1 MFCPSCG
8 LENAQSQKFCRRCG
22 TNLLAL
28 QAATEMVSG
37 MAQGHAT
44 NQLDPKFV
52 LKIIAALGIAGFLFI
67 TGGAIA
73 LTAIQATTTPDGRG
87 LDGPPLGLFLAF
99 CGYGALVWL
108 CRMLMKWASPMNGK
122 PALPVFNQPLSY
134 APPINQMAPPSAVG
148 ANTNPALNA
157 APAYQ
162 SIIEDETRQFAKQPQ
177 DR

>member
-37 MAQGHAT
+37 IAQGHAA
-44 NQLDPKFV
+44 NQLDPKYV
-52 LKIIAALGIAGFLFI
+52 LKMVMLFGSLGFLIVTAGAVALSIVQIASTPVELRHEPPFGLILGFFGYAALTIICGMLLRWVR
-67 TGGAIA
+67 
-73 LTAIQATTTPDGRG
+73 LTNNRA
-87 LDGPPLGLFLAF
+87 
-99 CGYGALVWL
+99 V
-108 CRMLMKWASPMNGK
+108 
-122 PALPVFNQPLSY
+122 LPVMSNPISY
-134 APPINQMAPPSAVG
+134 APPVNQMAAPSAVG

-177 DR
+177 NH

>member
-28 QAATEMVSG
+28 QAATEMVSEV
-37 MAQGHAT
+37 AQGRAM

-52 LKIIAALGIAGFLFI
+52 LRIVAFLGAAGFLFV
-67 TGGAIA
+67 TLGAVFMA
-73 LTAIQATTTPDGRG
+73 LIQATNSPEGGRH
-87 LDGPPLGLFLAF
+87 DAPLGLFLAMF
-99 CGYGALVWL
+99 GYGALVWL
-108 CRMLMKWASPMNGK
+108 CRMLMKWASPTNAK
-122 PALPVFNQPLSY
+122 PALPVFNQPVSY
-134 APPINQMAPPSAVG
+134 APPVNQLAPPSAVG

-162 SIIEDETRQFAKQPQ
+162 SIIEDETRQFVKWPQ
-177 DR
+177 GQ

>member
-52 LKIIAALGIAGFLFI
+52 LKIVALLGTLGFFLV

-73 LTAIQATTTPDGRG
+73 LTVIQATSSPDGLRH
-87 LDGPPLGLFLAF
+87 DPPLGLFLAMS
-99 CGYGALVWL
+99 GYTALIL
-108 CRMLMKWASPMNGK
+108 ICRMLMKWASPANAK
-122 PALPVFNQPLSY
+122 PILPVFNQPVSY
-134 APPINQMAPPSAVG
+134 APPVNQFAPPSAVG

-162 SIIEDETRQFAKQPQ
+162 SIIEDETRQFIKQPQ

>member
-37 MAQGHAT
+37 MAQGHAA

-52 LKIIAALGIAGFLFI
+52 LKMVTLFGSLGFLLVTAGAVAMSIVQI
-67 TGGAIA
+67 TSSPEAA
-73 LTAIQATTTPDGRG
+73 RHD
-87 LDGPPLGLFLAF
+87 PPLGLMLAF
-99 CGYGALVWL
+99 FGYSALTLICGMLLRLVRL
-108 CRMLMKWASPMNGK
+108 TNNRA
-122 PALPVFNQPLSY
+122 ALPIMSHPISY
-134 APPINQMAPPSAVG
+134 APPVNQMAPPSAVG

-162 SIIEDETRQFAKQPQ
+162 SIVEDETRQFVKQPQ
-177 DR
+177 NH

>member
-28 QAATEMVSG
+28 QAATEMVSEV
-37 MAQGHAT
+37 AQGRAM

-52 LKIIAALGIAGFLFI
+52 LKMVTLFGSLGFLLV
-67 TGGAIA
+67 TAGAVFMA
-73 LTAIQATTTPDGRG
+73 LVQATNSPEGGRH
-87 LDGPPLGLFLAF
+87 DAPTGLFLAAF
-99 CGYGALVWL
+99 GYTALVL
-108 CRMLMKWASPMNGK
+108 ICRMLMKWASSTNSK
-122 PALPVFNQPLSY
+122 PALPVYNQPVSY
-134 APPINQMAPPSAVG
+134 APPVNQIAPPSAVG

-162 SIIEDETRQFAKQPQ
+162 SIIEDETRQFVKQPQ
-177 DR
+177 GQ